1 MVDLVVHGAGV
12 LGLTV
17 AWEAAKR
24 GLKVCISDPNGIA
37 GMASGGIVG
46 ALAPHVPENW
56 NSKKQFQFQ
65 SLINA
70 ERFWN
75 EVDLESGLDSGYSRL
90 GRLQPIDDEKALL
103 LARNRLESSKHLWCG
118 LAKWQIVDNSGA
130 WSLTSRT
137 KKWVFDNLSAR
148 INPIEACFSLACAI
162 EKRGGLFEMDS
173 KKYENVKTVWATGV
187 HDLDLISKFNDVNFR
202 TAVKGQAA
210 LFNFKCMDYP
220 QLFANSIHFVPHSN
234 GTLAVGSTSENDYS
248 SPNATDYRLE
258 NLIENS
264 REVIPELRQIEP
276 IKRWADVRPR
286 SETRAPIVGNHPVME
301 GDYIINGG
309 FKIGF
314 GMAPE
319 LARVLIGLIFDGTD
333 EIPDAFK
340 PNMERE
346 NIRLKNLQ

>member
-1 MVDLVVHGAGV
+1 MVDLVVRGAGV

-24 GLKVCISDPNGIA
+24 GLKVCIIDPNGIA
-37 GMASGGIVG
+37 STASGGIVG

-65 SLINA
+65 SLVNS
-70 ERFWN
+70 EKFWN
-75 EVDLESGLDSGYSRL
+75 DVDLVSGVNSGYARL

-103 LARNRLESSKHLWCG
+103 LAQNRQENSKHLWRG
-118 LAKWQIVDNSGA
+118 LAKWQIIDSSGPWA
-130 WSLTSRT
+130 IASKT

-148 INPIEACFSLACAI
+148 INPRDACFSLARAI
-162 EKRGGLFEMDS
+162 EKHGGLFETEPI
-173 KKYENVKTVWATGV
+173 KNLNAKTVWATGV
-187 HDLDLISKFNDVNFR
+187 HDLDRISKLTKTKFR

-210 LFNFKCMDYP
+210 LFSFKCMDYP
-220 QLFANSIHFVPHSN
+220 QVFAKSVHFVPHSN
-234 GTLAVGSTSENDYS
+234 GTLAVGSTSENEFS
-248 SPNATDYRLE
+248 SPNATDEGLDR
-258 NLIENS
+258 LIENS
-264 REVIPELRQIEP
+264 RSIIPELRKHQP

-286 SETRAPIVGNHPVME
+286 SQSRAPIVGKHPLMD

-319 LARVLIGLIFDGTD
+319 LASVLISLICDGVD
-333 EIPDAFK
+333 KIPEAFVPK
-340 PNMERE
+340 
-346 NIRLKNLQ
+346 NIR